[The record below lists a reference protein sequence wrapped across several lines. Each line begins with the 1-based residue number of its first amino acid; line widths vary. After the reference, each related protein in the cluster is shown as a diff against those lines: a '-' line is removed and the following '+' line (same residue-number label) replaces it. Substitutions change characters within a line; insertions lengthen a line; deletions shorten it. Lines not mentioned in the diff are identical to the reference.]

1 MRRQPKC
8 YAHLAR
14 CHPQPRIGPNSTCD
28 DTANAT
34 EAARGSTLLPTTA
47 ASGRASGLYPH
58 LQLGACPM
66 RCHTTCNAHLAR
78 RRPLPHVGPLQHIQR
93 LSHGRARI
101 DAAAHHGRLRGRS
114 RRLSISTDCGA
125 SDAPPHAVPQPQ
137 VPPPT
142 ASARRAAAAHAKA
155 SAAAARGTPLPPTTA
170 ASADHLGLHPH
181 LRHTARLMRRTAS
194 SGDHLASR

>member
-14 CHPQPRIGPNSTCD
+14 CHPQPRIGPYSTCD

-114 RRLSISTDCGA
+114 WRLSVSAARGA
-125 SDAPPHAVPQPQ
+125 SDAPRSAVPRLHRWRIP
-137 VPPPT
+137 VPGQ
-142 ASARRAAAAHAKA
+142 ASAV
-155 SAAAARGTPLPPTTA
+155 LL
-170 ASADHLGLHPH
+170 DVLVHLQ
-181 LRHTARLMRRTAS
+181 S
-194 SGDHLASR
+194 SGMNYCLQLRCERARRSPP